1 MQRLLKQYRN
11 DVGDVLAEADVHL
24 LELEVAGERADP
36 ELLGRLSRLVHGLRG
51 AAGLLGLGG
60 ACRMARMLEAAFELA
75 RDGSLPL
82 SAQAVSALEGCMR
95 ALAGLS
101 GVVETEEGAAGSVAI
116 IKDALPDAA
125 GQYPAVC
132 VTGDP
137 NALDREDSPAGRS
150 RLRLVALLDEALPE
164 SLRVPAREQLPV
176 CDPDGH
182 CLFDLHGI
190 DVLRA
195 RRDGLYLYVVEFGGS
210 DDLLRKDLSPLG
222 LLAFLRKSGLV
233 LDARFVPGADGAEP
247 GMPGCGLHVLYASIL
262 EPDLVNTVF
271 QVESARVHPIDV
283 ERVRRGESGWL
294 RAPARTASMA
304 VMAVR
309 GAPDADSIDDLV
321 RQYDT
326 AMLKMREDTMSNGTD
341 DESRFSGL
349 VVDPDA
355 EERRLAELEAELAA
369 GMDALS
375 LDDDGDDGEGDASR
389 RALASLI
396 GGMVGDDAEPDA
408 PNLPN
413 LPDVPKMA
421 VVPDSLHLPDGL
433 DGLGGLD
440 GPDGVDGADGLDGE
454 DGAAAV
460 AGHDLVMDDAD
471 AGPDADASSEAEA
484 GPDASLGIGQGMTSG
499 AAPAVPATPA
509 AAAAPAVADESDDDP
524 DADLFADSGDAPDLS
539 YLDAVLAERPDSGV
553 ALDLSA
559 GHPSRTVAGFTVR
572 AADGDASPQGGAKGV
587 LVLSGEVT
595 IERGADLREALLDVL
610 ESFAAVR
617 IDMSGVTAADLTL
630 VQLLQSAAVTARS
643 RGVDLAATG
652 PVSEAV
658 AEAARR
664 TGLDVP
670 GIRRVGLEKLLLA
683 EGA

>member
-51 AAGLLGLGG
+51 AAGLLGLEG

-101 GVVETEEGAAGSVAI
+101 GVVETEEGATGPVALA
-116 IKDALPDAA
+116 KDALPDAA

-150 RLRLVALLDEALPE
+150 RLRLGALLDEALPE

-283 ERVRRGESGWL
+283 ERVRYGESGWL

-304 VMAVR
+304 VMAAR
-309 GAPDADSIDDLV
+309 EAPDADSIDDLV

-389 RALASLI
+389 RALTSLI

-408 PNLPN
+408 PD
-413 LPDVPKMA
+413 LPDVPDVPEMA
-421 VVPDSLHLPDGL
+421 VAPDSLHLPDGL
-433 DGLGGLD
+433 DGS
-440 GPDGVDGADGLDGE
+440 DGE

-460 AGHDLVMDDAD
+460 AGHDPAMDDVDADLFADAD
-471 AGPDADASSEAEA
+471 A
-484 GPDASLGIGQGMTSG
+484 
-499 AAPAVPATPA
+499 
-509 AAAAPAVADESDDDP
+509 DP

-559 GHPSRTVAGFTVR
+559 GTPSRTVAGFTVR
-572 AADGDASPQGGAKGV
+572 AADGDASPLGGAKGV

-670 GIRRVGLEKLLLA
+670 GIRRVGLEKLLLV
-683 EGA
+683 GCL

>member
-51 AAGLLGLGG
+51 AAGLLGLEG

-101 GVVETEEGAAGSVAI
+101 GVVETEEGATGPIALA
-116 IKDALPDAA
+116 KDALSDAA

-150 RLRLVALLDEALPE
+150 RLRLGALLDEALPE

-283 ERVRRGESGWL
+283 ERVRYGESGWL

-304 VMAVR
+304 VMAAR
-309 GAPDADSIDDLV
+309 EAPDADSIDDLV

-408 PNLPN
+408 PD
-413 LPDVPKMA
+413 LPDVPDGPEMA
-421 VVPDSLHLPDGL
+421 VAPDSLHLPDGL
-433 DGLGGLD
+433 DGS
-440 GPDGVDGADGLDGE
+440 DGE

-460 AGHDLVMDDAD
+460 AGHDPAMDDAD
-471 AGPDADASSEAEA
+471 ADLFA
-484 GPDASLGIGQGMTSG
+484 
-499 AAPAVPATPA
+499 
-509 AAAAPAVADESDDDP
+509 DP

-559 GHPSRTVAGFTVR
+559 GTPSRTVAGFTVR
-572 AADGDASPQGGAKGV
+572 AADGDASPLGGAKGV

-670 GIRRVGLEKLLLA
+670 GIRRVGLEKLLLV
-683 EGA
+683 GCL

>member
-95 ALAGLS
+95 ALGGLS
-101 GVVETEEGAAGSVAI
+101 GVVETEEGSAGPVALA
-116 IKDALPDAA
+116 KDALPDAA

-309 GAPDADSIDDLV
+309 EAPDADSIDDLV

-408 PNLPN
+408 PNLP
-413 LPDVPKMA
+413 DVPEMA
-421 VVPDSLHLPDGL
+421 VAPDSQHLPHGL
-433 DGLGGLD
+433 DGL
-440 GPDGVDGADGLDGE
+440 DGADGLDGE

-460 AGHDLVMDDAD
+460 AGHDPAMDDAD
-471 AGPDADASSEAEA
+471 ADLFADAGSDADA
-484 GPDASLGIGQGMTSG
+484 DVSLGIGQGMTSE

-509 AAAAPAVADESDDDP
+509 AAAVPAVPALADESDDDP

-559 GHPSRTVAGFTVR
+559 GLPSRTVAGFTVR
-572 AADGDASPQGGAKGV
+572 AADGDASPLGGAKGV

>member
-51 AAGLLGLGG
+51 AAGLLGLDG
-60 ACRMARMLEAAFELA
+60 AGRMARLLEAAFELA

-82 SAQAVSALEGCMR
+82 SAPAVSALEGCMR

-101 GVVETEEGAAGSVAI
+101 GVVETEESAEGPAG
-116 IKDALPDAA
+116 DAPPEGA

-137 NALDREDSPAGRS
+137 NALDRDDSPAGRAL
-150 RLRLVALLDEALPE
+150 LRLVALLDDALPE
-164 SLRVPAREQLPV
+164 PLQGTAREHLSI

-195 RRDGLYLYVVEFGGS
+195 RRDGLYVYVVEFGGS

-233 LDARFVPGADGAEP
+233 LDARFVPGP
-247 GMPGCGLHVLYASIL
+247 GCAGPGTPGCGLHVLYASIL

-283 ERVRRGESGWL
+283 ERVRRGEPGWQ
-294 RAPARTASMA
+294 RAPARSATMA
-304 VMAVR
+304 VMAAHK
-309 GAPDADSIDDLV
+309 APDADSIDDLM

-326 AMLKMREDTMSNGTD
+326 AMRKLREDTMSNGTD
-341 DESRFSGL
+341 DESKFSGT

-369 GMDALS
+369 GMDALA
-375 LDDDGDDGEGDASR
+375 LDDDGDGAGGDDASR

-396 GGMVGDDAEPDA
+396 GGMVGDDAVPSGSGDVATASSGDVAPGGSADVAPD
-408 PNLPN
+408 
-413 LPDVPKMA
+413 D
-421 VVPDSLHLPDGL
+421 
-433 DGLGGLD
+433 
-440 GPDGVDGADGLDGE
+440 
-454 DGAAAV
+454 
-460 AGHDLVMDDAD
+460 DDAD
-471 AGPDADASSEAEA
+471 LFADADAETEQGDSSDQIEPE
-484 GPDASLGIGQGMTSG
+484 G
-499 AAPAVPATPA
+499 AAPTGFEAEHPDMRAGMVDDTASA
-509 AAAAPAVADESDDDP
+509 GSLAPNASDDPDVDP
-524 DADLFADSGDAPDLS
+524 DADLFADSGEAPDLS
-539 YLDAVLAERPDSGV
+539 YLDAALADRPVDGV

-559 GHPSRTVAGFTVR
+559 GVASRTVAGFTVR
-572 AADGDASPQGGAKGV
+572 AADGDASFQGGAKGV

-610 ESFAAVR
+610 GSFAAVR

-643 RGVDLAATG
+643 RGVDLATTG

-664 TGLDVP
+664 TGLDAP
-670 GIRRVGLEKLLLA
+670 GIRRVGLEKLLPI
-683 EGA
+683 ECT

>member
-11 DVGDVLAEADVHL
+11 DVGNVLAEADVHL
-24 LELEVAGERADP
+24 LELEVAGERTDP

-51 AAGLLGLGG
+51 SAGLLGLEG
-60 ACRMARMLEAAFELA
+60 ACRMARLVEIACELA
-75 RDGSLPL
+75 RDGTLPL
-82 SAQAVSALEGCMR
+82 SAPVVSALEGCMR

-101 GVVETEEGAAGSVAI
+101 GVVETEEGADEPTGDSPPDVAAGAHVAGG
-116 IKDALPDAA
+116 AQLAEAA
-125 GQYPAVC
+125 GQYSAEC
-132 VTGDP
+132 VSGDLH
-137 NALDREDSPAGRS
+137 ALDQEDSPAGRAL
-150 RLRLVALLDEALPE
+150 LRLVALLEEALPE
-164 SLRVPAREQLPV
+164 SLRVPARELLPV

-182 CLFDLHGI
+182 CLFVLHGI

-195 RRDGLYLYVVEFGGS
+195 RRDGLYLYVVEFGGT

-233 LDARFVPGADGAEP
+233 LDARFVPGPDGAGP

-283 ERVRRGESGWL
+283 EGVRRGEPGWQ
-294 RAPARTASMA
+294 RAPARTATMA
-304 VMAVR
+304 AMAVR
-309 GAPDADSIDDLV
+309 EAPDADSIDDLV
-321 RQYDT
+321 REYDT
-326 AMLKMREDTMSNGTD
+326 AMRKLREDTMSNGTD
-341 DESRFSGL
+341 DESRFSGT
-349 VVDPDA
+349 VVNPDA

-369 GMDALS
+369 GMDALA
-375 LDDDGDDGEGDASR
+375 LDDDGDGEGGDDASR

-396 GGMVGDDAEPDA
+396 GGMVGDDAA
-408 PNLPN
+408 
-413 LPDVPKMA
+413 
-421 VVPDSLHLPDGL
+421 PDGAGRGVAADDADTDL
-433 DGLGGLD
+433 FAGADDGLGANDASDRFGSEGLSSARFEAEH
-440 GPDGVDGADGLDGE
+440 PDG
-454 DGAAAV
+454 
-460 AGHDLVMDDAD
+460 
-471 AGPDADASSEAEA
+471 EA
-484 GPDASLGIGQGMTSG
+484 GM
-499 AAPAVPATPA
+499 
-509 AAAAPAVADESDDDP
+509 ADEAASAASPVLAADSDDDP

-539 YLDAVLAERPDSGV
+539 YLDAVLDERPADGV

-559 GHPSRTVAGFTVR
+559 GVASRTVAGFTVR
-572 AADGDASPQGGAKGV
+572 AADGDSSPRGGAKGV

-610 ESFAAVR
+610 GSFATVR
-617 IDMSGVTAADLTL
+617 IDLSGVTAADLTL
-630 VQLLQSAAVTARS
+630 VQLLQSAAVTARA

-652 PVSEAV
+652 LVSEAV

-683 EGA
+683 EGV

>member
-11 DVGDVLAEADVHL
+11 DVGNVLAEADVHL
-24 LELEVAGERADP
+24 LELEVAGERTDP

-51 AAGLLGLGG
+51 SAGLLGLGG
-60 ACRMARMLEAAFELA
+60 ACRMARLLEAAFELA
-75 RDGSLPL
+75 RDGTLPL
-82 SAQAVSALEGCMR
+82 SAPVVSALEGCMR
-95 ALAGLS
+95 ALAELS
-101 GVVETEEGAAGSVAI
+101 GVVETEEGAGDPAEDSPPDVAGGAQ
-116 IKDALPDAA
+116 A
-125 GQYPAVC
+125 GQVAQVTKAAEVAPVAPVDGQYSAVC
-132 VTGDP
+132 VSGDP
-137 NALDREDSPAGRS
+137 YVPDQEDSPAGQAL
-150 RLRLVALLDEALPE
+150 LRLVALLDEVLPE
-164 SLRVPAREQLPV
+164 SLRVPAHELLPI
-176 CDPDGH
+176 CNPDGH

-233 LDARFVPGADGAEP
+233 LDARFVPGPDGAGP
-247 GMPGCGLHVLYASIL
+247 GMRGCGLHVLYASIL

-283 ERVRRGESGWL
+283 EGVRRGEPGWQ
-294 RAPARTASMA
+294 RAPERSATMA
-304 VMAVR
+304 VMA
-309 GAPDADSIDDLV
+309 AHKTPDADSIDDLM

-326 AMLKMREDTMSNGTD
+326 AMRKLREDTMSNGTD
-341 DESRFSGL
+341 DESRFSGT

-369 GMDALS
+369 GMDALT
-375 LDDDGDDGEGDASR
+375 LDDDGDGEGDNDPSR

-396 GGMVGDDAEPDA
+396 GGMVGDDATP
-408 PNLPN
+408 
-413 LPDVPKMA
+413 
-421 VVPDSLHLPDGL
+421 
-433 DGLGGLD
+433 
-440 GPDGVDGADGLDGE
+440 
-454 DGAAAV
+454 DGAAMGV
-460 AGHDLVMDDAD
+460 AADDVDAD
-471 AGPDADASSEAEA
+471 LFADVDGEPEQNEISDRFEPEGVSSGRFEAEHPGVEVGMGASMADEAASA
-484 GPDASLGIGQGMTSG
+484 GSL
-499 AAPAVPATPA
+499 AFA
-509 AAAAPAVADESDDDP
+509 AADDFDVDP

-539 YLDAVLAERPDSGV
+539 YLDAVLAERPANGV

-559 GHPSRTVAGFTVR
+559 GAASRTVAGFTVR
-572 AADGDASPQGGAKGV
+572 VADEDPSSQGGAKGV

-610 ESFAAVR
+610 GSFATVR
-617 IDMSGVTAADLTL
+617 IDLSGVTAADLTL
-630 VQLLQSAAVTARS
+630 VQLLQSAAVTARA

-652 PVSEAV
+652 LVSEAV

-683 EGA
+683 EGV

>member
-24 LELEVAGERADP
+24 LELEVVGERTDP
-36 ELLGRLSRLVHGLRG
+36 ELPGRLSRLVHGLRG
-51 AAGLLGLGG
+51 SAGLLGLDG
-60 ACRMARMLEAAFELA
+60 ACRMARLLEAAFELA

-82 SAQAVSALEGCMR
+82 TASAVSALEGCMR

-101 GVVETEEGAAGSVAI
+101 GVAEAEEGAESPAG
-116 IKDALPDAA
+116 DAPPEVV

-132 VTGDP
+132 VSGDP
-137 NALDREDSPAGRS
+137 HALDRDDSPAGRAL
-150 RLRLVALLDEALPE
+150 LRLVALLDEALPE
-164 SLRVPAREQLPV
+164 SLRGTARELLPV

-195 RRDGLYLYVVEFGGS
+195 RRDGLYLYVVEFGGT

-233 LDARFVPGADGAEP
+233 LDARFVPGADGAGP

-283 ERVRRGESGWL
+283 DGVRLGEPGWRRV
-294 RAPARTASMA
+294 PARNAAMA
-304 VMAVR
+304 VMAVHM
-309 GAPDADSIDDLV
+309 APDADSIDDLM

-326 AMLKMREDTMSNGTD
+326 AMRKLREDTMSSDTD
-341 DESRFSGL
+341 DESRFSGT

-369 GMDALS
+369 GMDALA
-375 LDDDGDDGEGDASR
+375 LDADVDGERADDASR

-396 GGMVGDDAEPDA
+396 GGMVGDDAA
-408 PNLPN
+408 PGGSGM
-413 LPDVPKMA
+413 DV
-421 VVPDSLHLPDGL
+421 
-433 DGLGGLD
+433 
-440 GPDGVDGADGLDGE
+440 
-454 DGAAAV
+454 AA
-460 AGHDLVMDDAD
+460 GD
-471 AGPDADASSEAEA
+471 PDADLFVDSDIEPGQETVSDQFGPEGSGADRFDAEHPDTGASMVDE
-484 GPDASLGIGQGMTSG
+484 
-499 AAPAVPATPA
+499 AAPAVPPVHA
-509 AAAAPAVADESDDDP
+509 ALPVIEDAGAAPVAAPVADSDADSAVDP

-539 YLDAVLAERPDSGV
+539 YLDAVLAERPDNGV

-559 GHPSRTVAGFTVR
+559 GPPSRTVAGFTVR

-664 TGLDVP
+664 TGLDAP
-670 GIRRVGLEKLLLA
+670 GIRRVGLEKLLLIECA
-683 EGA
+683 

>member
-11 DVGDVLAEADVHL
+11 DVGNVLAEADVHL
-24 LELEVAGERADP
+24 LELEVAGERTDP

-51 AAGLLGLGG
+51 SAGLLGLEG
-60 ACRMARMLEAAFELA
+60 ACRMARLVEAAFELA
-75 RDGSLPL
+75 REGTLPL
-82 SAQAVSALEGCMR
+82 SAPVISALEGCMR
-95 ALAGLS
+95 ALAALS
-101 GVVETEEGAAGSVAI
+101 GVVETEEDTGDPIGDS
-116 IKDALPDAA
+116 LPDVAGGAPVAPVSPVTPVTQAVQVADVADVAEVA

-132 VTGDP
+132 VSGDP
-137 NALDREDSPAGRS
+137 FAPDHDDSLAGRA

-164 SLRVPAREQLPV
+164 SLRVPARELLPV

-182 CLFDLHGI
+182 CLFGLHGI

-233 LDARFVPGADGAEP
+233 LDARFVPGPDGAGP
-247 GMPGCGLHVLYASIL
+247 GKRGCGLHVLYASIL

-283 ERVRRGESGWL
+283 EGVRRGETGWR
-294 RAPARTASMA
+294 RAPVRSA
-304 VMAVR
+304 VMAVMPVHKT
-309 GAPDADSIDDLV
+309 PDADSIDDLV

-326 AMLKMREDTMSNGTD
+326 AMRKLREDTMSNGTD
-341 DESRFSGL
+341 DESRFSGT

-369 GMDALS
+369 GMDALA
-375 LDDDGDDGEGDASR
+375 LDDGGDGEGGDDPSR

-396 GGMVGDDAEPDA
+396 GGMVGDDAA
-408 PNLPN
+408 PE
-413 LPDVPKMA
+413 
-421 VVPDSLHLPDGL
+421 
-433 DGLGGLD
+433 
-440 GPDGVDGADGLDGE
+440 GAGM
-454 DGAAAV
+454 GAAV
-460 AGHDLVMDDAD
+460 DDAD
-471 AGPDADASSEAEA
+471 ADLFADVDGEPESRDVSDRFGPEGVLPGRSEAEH
-484 GPDASLGIGQGMTSG
+484 PDVEASM
-499 AAPAVPATPA
+499 
-509 AAAAPAVADESDDDP
+509 ADEAAFAASPAFAADADGDP
-524 DADLFADSGDAPDLS
+524 DADLFVDSGDAPDLS
-539 YLDAVLAERPDSGV
+539 YLDAVLAERPADGV

-559 GHPSRTVAGFTVR
+559 GAASRTVAGFTVR
-572 AADGDASPQGGAKGV
+572 AADGDSSPLGGAKGV

-610 ESFAAVR
+610 ANFAAVR
-617 IDMSGVTAADLTL
+617 IDLSGVTAADLTL
-630 VQLLQSAAVTARS
+630 MQLLQSAAITARS

-683 EGA
+683 ESA